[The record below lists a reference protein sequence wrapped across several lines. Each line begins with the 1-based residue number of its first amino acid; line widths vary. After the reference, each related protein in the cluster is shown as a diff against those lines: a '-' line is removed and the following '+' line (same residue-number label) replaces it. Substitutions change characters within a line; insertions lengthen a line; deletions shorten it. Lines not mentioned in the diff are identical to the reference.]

1 VHSSCVI
8 TAVEAASLNK
18 TEVAICFQIH
28 ILNKSKTG
36 KQSRYRHS
44 QALRVPGG

>member
-1 VHSSCVI
+1 VHSSFVI

-28 ILNKSKTG
+28 VINKIKKG
-36 KQSRYRHS
+36 KQSHYR
-44 QALRVPGG
+44 P